1 MKKLFIIAL
10 AALIV
15 SCTGDEEVQS
25 KYANYTARFSYSPVA
40 ACPSLQRA
48 CTGLGEFC
56 MVDRP
61 IDQQQRI
68 RVRDNHGS
76 EPDYINPTALQSYS
90 SIVLGLGGS
99 LIVGLPSLAELG
111 SEQSVVI
118 CYDGVCPNCYT
129 SDHVTKQLVLDEG
142 FAECKKCGRTY
153 DLNNQGI
160 VTSEQGGHT
169 LYRYAV
175 GFNGTGVY
183 VSNN

>member
-1 MKKLFIIAL
+1 MKKLFIIAF
-10 AALIV
+10 AALMAA
-15 SCTGDEEVQS
+15 CTGDEVQS
-25 KYANYTARFSYSPVA
+25 KYASYTAHFSFSPVA

-76 EPDYINPTALQSYS
+76 EPDYINPTAMQGYTSV
-90 SIVLGLGGS
+90 VLGLGGA
-99 LIVGLPSLAELG
+99 LIIGLPSIAELG
-111 SEQSVVI
+111 RDVPEVI

-129 SDHVTKQLVLDEG
+129 TDHITKQLVLNEG
-142 FAECKKCGRTY
+142 FAKCNKCERTY

-175 GFNGTGVY
+175 GYNGTGVY

>member
-1 MKKLFIIAL
+1 MKKLFIIAIAAIL
-10 AALIV
+10 A
-15 SCTGDEEVQS
+15 SCSNDGEVQS
-25 KYANYTARFSYSPVA
+25 KYASYPARFSYSPVA

-56 MVDRP
+56 IVDRP
-61 IDQQQRI
+61 LDQQQRL

-76 EPDYINPTALQSYS
+76 SPDYINPTALGNYS
-90 SIVLGLGGS
+90 SIILGLGGS
-99 LIVGLPSLAELG
+99 LIIGLPSLSELG
-111 SEQSVVI
+111 GDQPVVT

-129 SDHVTKQLVLDEG
+129 SDHVTKQLVLNEG
-142 FAECKKCGRTY
+142 FAKCNKCERTY
-153 DLNNQGI
+153 DLNSQGI
-160 VTSEQGGHT
+160 VTSEHGGHT